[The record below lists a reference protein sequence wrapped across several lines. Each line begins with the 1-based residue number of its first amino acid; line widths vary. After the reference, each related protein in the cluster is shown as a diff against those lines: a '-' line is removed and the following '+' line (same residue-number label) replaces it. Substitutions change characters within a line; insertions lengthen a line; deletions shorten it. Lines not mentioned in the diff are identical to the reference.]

1 MISVLF
7 CHATWLLCGGGW
19 WPGPCPRWSR
29 SPGAVGTAG
38 PGTQRGR
45 ASWCCSRLINTR
57 HAAARPCR
65 ARDRQQEHYPD
76 WISPPRW
83 CWFECLGVSGEWNDR
98 RRLFCFVLFFFFFI
112 IFFLFPFS
120 AAGFRMHKGAQ
131 NLYRKFF
138 KRVCPHCSLLCFL
151 GKNMLTGASSA
162 HLLPCKRT

>member
-19 WPGPCPRWSR
+19 WPGPCPWWSR

-65 ARDRQQEHYPD
+65 ARDRQREHYPD

-83 CWFECLGVSGEWNDR
+83 CWFECLGVNGEWNDR
-98 RRLFCFVLFFFFFI
+98 RRLFCFVLFFLLFFNFFF
-112 IFFLFPFS
+112 FFLFQLLDLGCTKGRRTYTESSLNAS
-120 AAGFRMHKGAQ
+120 ARIAA
-131 NLYRKFF
+131 
-138 KRVCPHCSLLCFL
+138 CFAFL
-151 GKNMLTGASSA
+151 AKI
-162 HLLPCKRT
+162 C